1 MSLCGGKEIGAGE
14 GVGKREPVGVE
25 RMGGCPAVDAQIV
38 PGWVHAHIAPS
49 RTIHQGGFEAVLSA
63 PWCSIGLRCN
73 PRRKPPPSAPS
84 PADSLPR
91 LRKVVPS
98 AIN

>member
-1 MSLCGGKEIGAGE
+1 
-14 GVGKREPVGVE
+14 
-25 RMGGCPAVDAQIV
+25 MGGCPAVDAQIV

-73 PRRKPPPSAPS
+73 PPQAVTISPS
-84 PADSLPR
+84 PADSRPR